1 MFAGEAGL
9 HLASGSLPLGQHRQ
23 TTIHTDTHTDSHTVG
38 RTCKLQRAVIQWFLR
53 WPTSEVCPCDNPNF
67 PSRATF
73 YKTSKEGLDF
83 AFICPSTFSFSL
95 CLDNGEKQKG
105 LFQSDGKL
113 IRACAISQTLPL
125 WFPCPLLLDN
135 RNRLVCKGWWAWK
148 CWWQMYFH
156 FPSVFLNCS

>member
-1 MFAGEAGL
+1 MQAQASFLLWSGSANL
-9 HLASGSLPLGQHRQ
+9 HLTALF
-23 TTIHTDTHTDSHTVG
+23 TTS
-38 RTCKLQRAVIQWFLR
+38 VIQRFLR
-53 WPTSEVCPCDNPNF
+53 WPTSEVCPSDDPNF
-67 PSRATF
+67 LSRATF
-73 YKTSKEGLDF
+73 YKTSEEGLDF

-125 WFPCPLLLDN
+125 WFPCPLLLYN

-148 CWWQMYFH
+148 CWWQMYFQ
-156 FPSVFLNCS
+156 FPSVFLNCSSKMRNCTVFVQKKLRV